1 MPEKGQQQ
9 AFPVELNEL
18 NRRVR
23 MIEIKLDKLDER
35 VLSIEKSIELLN
47 NDFRIQKDL
56 IDKKISDL
64 KNNISIL
71 SEKIE
76 TINKKSE
83 EFVNKIEFQKI
94 KMFLDIINPLTSDFV
109 TKRELEDKIEE
120 VKKSILKQENKI

>member
-120 VKKSILKQENKI
+120 LKKSILKQENKI